1 MAVGHPWGGP
11 RAHLLDETG
20 HHCASH
26 DGGTLARKAERD
38 ELHAGVFTR
47 RKRARLRVHLHQ
59 RCLRAHHHGKRR
71 AVHVG
76 VEDAHLCAH
85 HRERVREVDR
95 RGRLADAALARGHR
109 DARADVLEP
118 RRLPRIDAPRGRC
131 GAEVDRERA
140 LQRLGKLAREMGG
153 THVGQLAT
161 LRMRRS
167 REREHDVQ
175 PFPATLRFV
184 DARYA
189 ARDDVAAQEWIENAA
204 QHAQHLIARVRIR
217 EIRRG
222 GVLRDEERR
231 VLSLRARQSTQV
243 LPSQQCVHA
252 APYCVHR
259 ATPGGTPCLWLE
271 PVRTFPHNEWV
282 II

>member
-1 MAVGHPWGGP
+1 MCACSSPASRGGDARMRVSAGATRVGSEGPWMS
-11 RAHLLDETG
+11 
-20 HHCASH
+20 ASSSP
-26 DGGTLARKAERD
+26 T
-38 ELHAGVFTR
+38 
-47 RKRARLRVHLHQ
+47 RARA
-59 RCLRAHHHGKRR
+59 RC
-71 AVHVG
+71 
-76 VEDAHLCAH
+76 
-85 HRERVREVDR
+85 ERVREMHRDR
-95 RGRLADAALARGHR
+95 RFADAALAGGHR
-109 DARADVLEP
+109 DTRADVLEP
-118 RRLPRIDAPRGRC
+118 RRLPRIDASRGRG

-189 ARDDVAAQEWIENAA
+189 ARDDGRGPGVDRKRRSARAAPDR
-204 QHAQHLIARVRIR
+204 ARPHSRDSTR
-217 EIRRG
+217 WGAPRRG
-222 GVLRDEERR
+222 TASAEPARSTKHAGAAVSA
-231 VLSLRARQSTQV
+231 VRARRAV
-243 LPSQQCVHA
+243 LCASRHA
-252 APYCVHR
+252 RRQAFLAP
-259 ATPGGTPCLWLE
+259 WLE